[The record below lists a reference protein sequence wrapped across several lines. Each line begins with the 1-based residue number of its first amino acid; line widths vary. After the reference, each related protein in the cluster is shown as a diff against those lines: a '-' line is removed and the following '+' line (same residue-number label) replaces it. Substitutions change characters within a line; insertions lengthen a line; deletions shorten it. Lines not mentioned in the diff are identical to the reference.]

1 MKTLSL
7 TEFTLNQETKNKLE
21 THIVM
26 IAISFTIDDDDALIL
41 IPDNS
46 VWIDSTVFC

>member
-26 IAISFTIDDDDALIL
+26 IAISFTIDDDDALI
-41 IPDNS
+41 PDNS